1 MSTEIESADDDAI
14 SRYVWRRVGK
24 ESARDMAKALGVSP
38 DEILR
43 VKRDL
48 AESVDEITLQVQ
60 KARLMRTLQ
69 EIADDA
75 KDEFETAPAEFK
87 AGLLNS
93 SVAAIKTLLVELNRT
108 SKQDSEAV
116 AALNQL
122 RVKELYLLMTEVV
135 ETGIDTVSERHKI
148 PKSELVDIFNEKL
161 TDAAR
166 RRELQ

>member
-1 MSTEIESADDDAI
+1 MGTEIESADDDAI
-14 SRYVWRRVGK
+14 SRYVWRHIGK

-122 RVKELYLLMTEVV
+122 RVRELYLLMTEVV

-148 PKSELVDIFNEKL
+148 PKTELVDIFNEKL
-161 TDAAR
+161 ADAAR
-166 RRELQ
+166 RRELS

>member
-1 MSTEIESADDDAI
+1 MGTEIESADDDAI
-14 SRYVWRRVGK
+14 SRYVWKRIGK
-24 ESARDMAKALGVSP
+24 ESARDMAKALGVTP

-43 VKRDL
+43 VKREL
-48 AESVDEITLQVQ
+48 AESIDEISIQVQ

-87 AGLLNS
+87 AGLLNR

-148 PKSELVDIFNEKL
+148 PKSELVGIFNEKL
-161 TDAAR
+161 ADAAR
-166 RRELQ
+166 RRELS

>member
-14 SRYVWRRVGK
+14 SRYVWKRIGK

-116 AALNQL
+116 ATLNQL
-122 RVKELYLLMTEVV
+122 RVRELYLLMTEVV

-161 TDAAR
+161 ADAAR
-166 RRELQ
+166 RRELS

>member
-1 MSTEIESADDDAI
+1 MSEIESADDDAI
-14 SRYVWRRVGK
+14 SRYVWRRIGK

-75 KDEFETAPAEFK
+75 HERAQNVADERNYAGIVNAAAGAIDKLLKELRRTGAE
-87 AGLLNS
+87 NS
-93 SVAAIKTLLVELNRT
+93 
-108 SKQDSEAV
+108 DAV
-116 AALNQL
+116 NALNQL
-122 RVKELYLLMTEVV
+122 RINELLRLIDVTVARTLEDIAFEYDLDEGELL
-135 ETGIDTVSERHKI
+135 GIFQRHLK
-148 PKSELVDIFNEKL
+148 P
-161 TDAAR
+161 AA
-166 RRELQ
+166 EAMI